1 MTLSN
6 RFGAAL
12 LAVSLVTT
20 IAAHDYIPGSKQV
33 VPILLK
39 GGDLYT
45 VAGGTLKATDLLFE
59 NGRITQ
65 IGKNLTP
72 PAGSEVLSAVGQLV
86 YPGLIDAYTNL
97 GLIEIGEARATND
110 LGEKERN
117 SAEVAAHI
125 AYNPDSEL
133 LPTVRTNGITTALVV
148 PTGPLI
154 TGRSSLMNLDG
165 WTKEDAAERL
175 IVGVHLNW
183 PQASVINAWWMEKSP
198 EDQKKEMVENLATL
212 RQVFIDARSYLTAK
226 LADPNIKMDLRWE
239 AIIPVLTGEQPLLV
253 QADDYRQIEAAVN
266 FAAELHIRMVLTGGR
281 ESWKLTDL
289 LKRNNIPVI
298 YGSVMGM
305 PMHDDDEYDLPF
317 KTPKLLQDAG
327 VKFCIATFDTW
338 NARNLPF
345 HAGYAVAMGLSPDE
359 ALRSITL
366 SPAEILGV
374 SRDLG
379 SLEVGKKAT
388 FIVSTGDILDEL
400 TAHVTRMFI
409 EGRRVDLNNKQLELY
424 NKYQVKHIELKKR

>member
-1 MTLSN
+1 MKLKDSV
-6 RFGAAL
+6 GSAL
-12 LAVSLVTT
+12 LVVLLAASV
-20 IAAHDYIPGSKQV
+20 AAHDYLPGSRQQL
-33 VPILLK
+33 PILLK

-45 VAGGTLKATDLLFE
+45 VSGGTLRATDMLFE

-65 IGKNLTP
+65 IGHGLIP
-72 PAGSEVLSAVGQLV
+72 PSGAEIIDITGQFV
-86 YPGLIDAYTNL
+86 YPGIINAHTNL

-110 LGEKERN
+110 LGERERN
-117 SAEVAAHI
+117 CAEVAAHI

-148 PTGPLI
+148 PTGQLI

-165 WTKEDAAERL
+165 WTKEDAAERM
-175 IVGVHLNW
+175 IVGLHLNW
-183 PQASVINAWWMEKSP
+183 PQVSVINAWWMEKSS
-198 EDQKKEMVENLATL
+198 EDQKKEMVENQAAL
-212 RQVFIDARSYLTAK
+212 RQIFADARAYQAAK
-226 LADPNIKMDLRWE
+226 QADPNLKMDLRWE
-239 AIIPVLTGEQPLLV
+239 AIRPILTGEQPLLV

-266 FAAELHIRMVLTGGR
+266 FASEMRVRMILTGGR

-289 LKRNNIPVI
+289 LKRKNVPVI
-298 YGSVMGM
+298 YGPVMAL
-305 PMHDDDEYDLPF
+305 PMRDDDEFDLPF
-317 KTPKLLQDAG
+317 RTPKLLAEAG

-338 NARNLPF
+338 NGRNLPF
-345 HAGYAVAMGLSPDE
+345 HAGYAVAMGLTPDD

-374 SRDLG
+374 ANDLG

-388 FIVSTGDILDEL
+388 LIVSGGDIFDEL
-400 TAHVTRMFI
+400 SSKITRMFI

-424 NKYQVKHIELKKR
+424 NKYQAKRYTPKTK